1 MIISPKRIVQEG
13 IVTDIENPTEQ
24 IQQNGIDLTLR
35 TLEIIDHHEI
45 YLWKDWWRKIQS
57 RKTYEPDEDGK
68 IFLLEGVYDITFNEY
83 VKIPNG
89 MCAQIVQR
97 STLNRTWN
105 FITAGVYDAGFE
117 NRVGA
122 ILHVTR
128 PIELQ
133 IWARLAQIV
142 FFQAEEGDLYNWIYK
157 VWSPS

>member
-1 MIISPKRIVQEG
+1 MIISPKRIVQEE
-13 IVTDIENPTEQ
+13 IVLDIDNPVEQ
-24 IQQNGIDLTLR
+24 IQQNWIDLTLR
-35 TLEIIDHHEI
+35 YVCSLNWEQPILHRKE
-45 YLWKDWWRKIQS
+45 RKIQE
-57 RKTYEPDEDGK
+57 RTVVIPEDDGT
-68 IFLLEGVYDITFNEY
+68 IHLEEWVYDIEFNEY

-117 NRVGA
+117 NRIGA
-122 ILHVTR
+122 ILHITR

-142 FFQAEEGDLYNWIYK
+142 FFEAEEGDLYNGIYK
-157 VWSPS
+157 A